1 MNSAAQL
8 IGLIAAAGGG
18 GEHGD
23 HSINWFVVGSMFTN
37 FVLFFGFLYVK
48 LKGPVK
54 TALEDRR
61 DNMAKEL
68 EEAQAKQ
75 REAEAKLAEFKDKLS
90 NLEAEVDRVVK
101 SYEAEAEADAARMK
115 DEAEKMVERL
125 SRESEFTIKQEYRKA
140 EQKIQTAAA
149 KATLE
154 AAEALIKERITD
166 ADRRRLVDQYIS
178 NLEQTTPSA

>member
-1 MNSAAQL
+1 MNSAAQI
-8 IGLIAAAGGG
+8 IGLVAAAGG

-23 HSINWFVVGSMFTN
+23 GINWFVLGSMFTN

-54 TALEDRR
+54 GALEDRR
-61 DNMAKEL
+61 ENMAKEL
-68 EEAQAKQ
+68 EAAQAKQ
-75 REAEAKLAEFKDKLS
+75 REAEAQLAEYKEKLA
-90 NLEAEVDRVVK
+90 NLESEVERVVT
-101 SYEAEAEADAARMK
+101 SYEAEAKADAARMK
-115 DEAEKMVERL
+115 EEAEKMIDRL
-125 SRESEFTIKQEYRKA
+125 ARESEFTIKQEYRKA
-140 EQKIQTAAA
+140 EQKIQAAAA